1 MVANGTKPFIE
12 VNGQKTRLFNVGTRS
27 STFGTFGSYVQVDD
41 DQSFLLDG
49 LDTGLGYGVRCDATF
64 CGSYVTA
71 PGPFNTWSAVGW
83 LRNLNISGQCKG
95 NGVEGLFGGH
105 SGQQK
110 KESAISFVS
119 AALQMTEAIAARDI
133 VNEDDFKAGLSK
145 VIDGTV
151 QCLNASSWAK
161 AK

>member
-1 MVANGTKPFIE
+1 MN
-12 VNGQKTRLFNVGTRS
+12 LFLGKLLQAIAFVPS
-27 STFGTFGSYVQVDD
+27 VVQ
-41 DQSFLLDG
+41 G
-49 LDTGLGYGVRCDATF
+49 
-64 CGSYVTA
+64 
-71 PGPFNTWSAVGW
+71 
-83 LRNLNISGQCKG
+83 I
-95 NGVEGLFGGH
+95 EGLFGGH

-133 VNEDDFKAGLSK
+133 VSEDDFKAGLSK

-161 AK
+161 GK